1 MLAAESAVGRAK
13 RSLSSQKYS
22 LENAIETCKLLI
34 QHGADIQVGSPTNSF
49 VYNEGIDL
57 LREHGLI
64 KLSITELKS
73 EEKNFT
79 YLIHSEKVDITH
91 SADMPLVGEEPN
103 QDNSGSI

>member
-1 MLAAESAVGRAK
+1 
-13 RSLSSQKYS
+13 
-22 LENAIETCKLLI
+22 
-34 QHGADIQVGSPTNSF
+34 

-79 YLIHSEKVDITH
+79 DLIHSETVDITH
-91 SADMPLVGEEPN
+91 NADMPLVGEEPN
-103 QDNSGSI
+103 QDNSGSIWYWCTIL